1 MRHKW
6 ANTCFRGVETSSKQV
21 CTVCGIQKDN
31 SFIPARYIVDGEVKY
46 TAPKCTTKAI
56 KYIKM
61 KLEKLTPEQETKL
74 NEVRAFWLNYIF
86 SCKNTVDREAAKIGI
101 NWLYKTANLNE
112 PVVIYVD
119 SPLACQFAVVYL
131 KEYLKVLGMNN
142 PDQVEAQVGDQVWAQ
157 VGDQVM
163 AQVRAQVWAQV
174 EAQVGDQ
181 VWDQVGDQV
190 WAQVEAQVGDQVWAQ
205 VGDQVRAQVRDQ
217 VRDQVGAQVWDQVG
231 DQVWAQVEAQVG
243 AQVMAQVGD
252 QVWAQVGDQVRAQ
265 KIPYTPFA
273 GGWYYNG
280 TVTDYSWVSFFD
292 FFTQIG
298 VIDHAGFNQFK
309 NVLLSGIYDMIQLQG
324 FCIVSSLPTKIIRNA
339 SGRLHNPTGPAIE
352 FADGYKQYYING
364 RALPA
369 WIWEYVEQGKITRE
383 MFLAEENSEIKGGIY
398 EVMGQKRM
406 MDMLGAEEI
415 DQRTITHRNGDL
427 ETVTLLKTKDVFAE
441 IDNQP
446 FAWVKMVCPSTGT
459 QYLQGVEPHHT
470 NALEAIAS
478 LSPFRPEE
486 YSFDLRS

>member
-174 EAQVGDQ
+174 GAQVGDQ

-190 WAQVEAQVGDQVWAQ
+190 GEAMYGQHDSGWLSFYAFFAKACGFESAKRLEPLTRVAASCGWVWMFSGAAIMT
-205 VGDQVRAQVRDQ
+205 DRPHTLRRDS
-217 VRDQVGAQVWDQVG
+217 D
-231 DQVWAQVEAQVG
+231 
-243 AQVMAQVGD
+243 
-252 QVWAQVGDQVRAQ
+252 
-265 KIPYTPFA
+265 
-273 GGWYYNG
+273 N
-280 TVTDYSWVSFFD
+280 
-292 FFTQIG
+292 
-298 VIDHAGFNQFK
+298 
-309 NVLLSGIYDMIQLQG
+309 
-324 FCIVSSLPTKIIRNA
+324 
-339 SGRLHNPTGPAIE
+339 RLHCENGPAVEYRDGFSIYAWHGTRVPAHWIE
-352 FADGYKQYYING
+352 Q
-364 RALPA
+364 
-369 WIWEYVEQGKITRE
+369 RE
-383 MFLAEENSEIKGGIY
+383 
-398 EVMGQKRM
+398 
-406 MDMLGAEEI
+406 
-415 DQRTITHRNGDL
+415 
-427 ETVTLLKTKDVFAE
+427 
-441 IDNQP
+441 
-446 FAWVKMVCPSTGT
+446 
-459 QYLQGVEPHHT
+459 
-470 NALEAIAS
+470 S
-478 LSPFRPEE
+478 LSPAEVLASDNVEQRAAGAAIIGWPKMMEVLDAKVIDSDPDPDHGDLIEMRLPGLPEPGLFLRAYCKRNGLICE
-486 YSFDLRS
+486 GVPRVSDIDGKPIKTVRAAQAWSFGKREDEFQYPDFVS